1 MGVLRAWAGL
11 KNYVTLKRVRLTK
24 RLKLIAARL
33 APPKGELVHVP
44 EVHIDADAY
53 YARPVMLP
61 YMVKAAGPAAVS
73 KFLTEAKAYYRGQ
86 FDDPYRSSLDA
97 PVSMPVEDPLEEWDY
112 TTRRDVLTNCHA
124 AYHRNPVAKRA
135 IDLTQQFAVGKGHTV
150 TAKNKEVQAVIDAFR
165 ANPENAIQQHERTLL
180 RDLQV
185 DGELFIRFFSS
196 GGEVIM
202 VALPPWYVVEIDT
215 DPEFFRRV
223 RQYHVQYSNPISGEA
238 VDRWI
243 PAGEVLHVPI
253 NNHSYELR
261 GRPDLYV
268 ILPWLKAYKDWL
280 EDRYRQNKWRGALL
294 WWVKVTGAAA
304 GTIAAK
310 VAQWRNPPTSGSAY
324 VSSDRE
330 EVQALTNP
338 AGASDVSEDGRQIRI
353 MAAMGIGLA
362 EYMLGDGENANLATA
377 TAQQLPTLWKF
388 TDAQEIMSEMVWT
401 PIYKRVITEA
411 VNAGKL
417 PAEVEVQD
425 ADGDPVPDVDPVPAE
440 EAFTVEYYELQ
451 SSDPKTMVE
460 AIALDL
466 SNELVSLETARGM
479 RGYDHVMEAKRL
491 QTERE
496 TMRDEIAQ
504 GLRMAP
510 PGMEPGGENEQDEDE
525 QDTDKGK
532 GVNAND
538 EAA

>member
-11 KNYVTLKRVRLTK
+11 KYRVARRVRLWLVRQETPDGQ
-24 RLKLIAARL
+24 IARQ
-33 APPKGELVHVP
+33 P
-44 EVHIDADAY
+44 EAFIDADAY

-61 YMVKAAGPAAVS
+61 YTIKAAGPAAVS

-86 FDDPYRSSLDA
+86 FDDPYRSALDA

-150 TAKNKEVQAVIDAFR
+150 TAKNKDVQKVIDAFR
-165 ANPENAIQQHERTLL
+165 ANPENALHQHERTLL

-185 DGELFIRFFSS
+185 DGELFIRFFSQ

-223 RQYHVQYSNPISGEA
+223 RQYHVQYGNPINGEA

-243 PAGEVLHVPI
+243 PAVEVLHVPI

-280 EDRYRQNKWRGALL
+280 EDRYRQNKWRGVLL
-294 WWVKVTGAAA
+294 WWVKVAGAAA

-377 TAQQLPTLWKF
+377 TAQQLPALWKF
-388 TDAQEIMSEMVWT
+388 TDAQQIMAEMVWT
-401 PIYKRVITEA
+401 PIYKRVILAA
-411 VNAGKL
+411 VDAGKL

-425 ADGDPVPDVDPVPAE
+425 TDGDPVPDTDPVPAE

-451 SSDPKTMVE
+451 SGDPKTMAE

-466 SNELVSLETARGM
+466 SNELVSLETARGL
-479 RGYDHVMEAKRL
+479 RGYDHVMEEKRL

-496 TMRDEIAQ
+496 TMRDEMAQ

-510 PGMEPGGENEQDEDE
+510 PGIDQPGMNGDGDEQDEEPDAG
-525 QDTDKGK
+525 QP
-532 GVNAND
+532 
-538 EAA
+538 AA